1 MVINHAIFDHASDEL
16 VVIQGNVGGEDL
28 VFESHSESPL
38 CLALVRLNADATR
51 TARTN
56 TGRRAGSCRTKH
68 RAYREAPAG
77 DRPCRHRRHRYI
89 HRRIRPQQRSA
100 EWWLWKCEQST
111 PCGFFLRDRLSDTR
125 PSPDQ
130 PSDNRCRASR
140 TSFELPSKTRTIR
153 GQTSRPV
160 AHDRRPDAPR
170 TLLRPAS
177 SAAAYSLAAAGGA
190 RRSESSASNARWPAL
205 RRSRPQGCR

>member
-38 CLALVRLNADATR
+38 CLALVKLNADETR
-51 TARTN
+51 KARTN

-68 RAYREAPAG
+68 RAYLEAPAG
-77 DRPCRHRRHRYI
+77 GQPCRHRRHRCI
-89 HRRIRPQQRSA
+89 RPRIRPQRRSA
-100 EWWLWKCEQST
+100 GWWSWKCGQSA
-111 PCGFFLRDRLSDTR
+111 PCGFFRHDPLSDTR

-140 TSFELPSKTRTIR
+140 TSFELPSKTHTTR
-153 GQTSRPV
+153 GRTSRWV
-160 AHDRRPDAPR
+160 ARDRRLRAPQ
-170 TLLRPAS
+170 TLLRPAR
-177 SAAAYSLAAAGGA
+177 SAGAYYLAAAAG
-190 RRSESSASNARWPAL
+190 
-205 RRSRPQGCR
+205 